1 VTAPTGNVWVRRFH
15 PAPESGGRVVCFPHA
30 GGSATYYFPFSAA
43 LSPAADVLA
52 VQYPGRQ
59 DRLQEPCITDVP
71 VLADKLAD
79 ELAHWAERP
88 LTFFGHSMGATVA
101 FEVAR
106 RLEARGVILR
116 GFFASGRRAPSRQRE
131 EHVHLRDDQ
140 GLVEVLRRLSGTDA
154 ELLADDAVLTMVLPA
169 MRGDYRAIETYR
181 YRPGPPLNCPILALT
196 GDSDPLVEVAEARA
210 WAHHTVAPF
219 RLRVFPG
226 GHFFLSDHITS
237 IVREITD
244 HLGVTVPGR

>member
-1 VTAPTGNVWVRRFH
+1 MAATGSAWIRRFH
-15 PAPESGGRVVCFPHA
+15 PAPEAGDRVVCFPHA
-30 GGSATYYFPFSAA
+30 GGSASYYFPFSAA

-59 DRLQEPCITDVP
+59 DRLQEPCITDMSI
-71 VLADKLAD
+71 LAD
-79 ELAHWAERP
+79 ELTDELARWADRP

-116 GFFASGRRAPSRQRE
+116 GLFASGQRAPSRQRE

-140 GLVEVLRRLSGTDA
+140 ALVEELKRLSGTDS
-154 ELLADDAVLTMVLPA
+154 ELLDDEAVLTMVLPA
-169 MRGDYRAIETYR
+169 MRGDYRAVESYR
-181 YRPGPPLNCPILALT
+181 HRPGPPLNCPVLTLA

-210 WAHHTVAPF
+210 WAQHTVAPF

-226 GHFFLSDHITS
+226 GHFFLSAHTES

-244 HLGVTVPGR
+244 HLGVTAPGR

>member
-1 VTAPTGNVWVRRFH
+1 MAATGSAWVRRFH
-15 PAPESGGRVVCFPHA
+15 PAPEAGERVVCFPHA

-43 LSPAADVLA
+43 LREAADVLA

-59 DRLQEPCITDVP
+59 DRLQEPCITDIST
-71 VLADKLAD
+71 LADQLTD
-79 ELAHWAERP
+79 ELAPLADRP

-116 GFFASGRRAPSRQRE
+116 GLFASGRRAPSRQRE

-140 GLVEVLRRLSGTDA
+140 GLVEELRRLSGTDS
-154 ELLADDAVLTMVLPA
+154 ELLADEAVLRMVLPA

-181 YRPGPPLNCPILALT
+181 YLPGPPLNCPVLALT
-196 GDSDPLVEVAEARA
+196 GDSDPLVEIADARA
-210 WAHHTVAPF
+210 WAQHTVAPF

-226 GHFFLSDHITS
+226 GHFFLGEHTASV
-237 IVREITD
+237 VREITD
-244 HLGVTVPGR
+244 HLGATTPGR

>member
-1 VTAPTGNVWVRRFH
+1 MAATGSAWVRRFH
-15 PAPESGGRVVCFPHA
+15 PAPETGARVVCFPHA

-59 DRLQEPCITDVP
+59 DRLQEPCITDIST
-71 VLADKLAD
+71 LADRLAD
-79 ELAHWAERP
+79 ELAGLADRP

-106 RLEARGVILR
+106 RLEARGVILH
-116 GFFASGRRAPSRQRE
+116 GLFASGRRAPSRQRD

-140 GLVEVLRRLSGTDA
+140 GLVEELRRLSGTDA
-154 ELLADDAVLTMVLPA
+154 ELLADEAVLAMVLPA

-181 YRPGPPLNCPILALT
+181 YRPGPPLNCPVLALT
-196 GDSDPLVEVAEARA
+196 GDSDPLVDAAEARA
-210 WAHHTVAPF
+210 WAQHTVAPF

-226 GHFFLSDHITS
+226 GHFFLGDHTES
-237 IVREITD
+237 VVREITD
-244 HLGVTVPGR
+244 HLGATAPGR

>member
-1 VTAPTGNVWVRRFH
+1 MTAAIGSAWVRRFH
-15 PAPESGGRVVCFPHA
+15 PAPETGDRVVCFPHA

-43 LSPAADVLA
+43 LSPATDVLA

-59 DRLQEPCITDVP
+59 DRLQEPCITDIST
-71 VLADKLAD
+71 LAD
-79 ELAHWAERP
+79 ELADELARWADRP
-88 LTFFGHSMGATVA
+88 LTLFGHSMGATVA

-116 GFFASGRRAPSRQRE
+116 GLFASGRRAPSRQRE

-140 GLVEVLRRLSGTDA
+140 GLVEELRRLSGTDS
-154 ELLADDAVLTMVLPA
+154 ELLADEAVLTMVLPA

-196 GDSDPLVEVAEARA
+196 GDSDPLVEVAEARS
-210 WAHHTVAPF
+210 WAQHTVAPF

-226 GHFFLSDHITS
+226 GHFYLSDHTES

-244 HLGVTVPGR
+244 HLGVTTPGR

>member
-1 VTAPTGNVWVRRFH
+1 MAATGSAWVRRFH
-15 PAPESGGRVVCFPHA
+15 PAPEARDRVVCFPHA

-43 LSPAADVLA
+43 LSPVADVLA

-59 DRLQEPCITDVP
+59 DRLLEPCITDIST
-71 VLADKLAD
+71 LADQLTD
-79 ELAHWAERP
+79 ELERWAHRP

-106 RLEARGVILR
+106 RLEARGVVLR
-116 GFFASGRRAPSRQRE
+116 GLFVSGRRAPSRQRE

-140 GLVEVLRRLSGTDA
+140 GLVEELRRLSGTDS
-154 ELLADDAVLTMVLPA
+154 ELLADEAVLAMVLPA

-181 YRPGPPLNCPILALT
+181 YRPGPPLNSPVLALT
-196 GDSDPLVEVAEARA
+196 GDSDPLVEVADARA
-210 WAHHTVAPF
+210 WAQHTVAPF
-219 RLRVFPG
+219 QLRVFPG
-226 GHFFLSDHITS
+226 GHFFLSDHTES

-244 HLGVTVPGR
+244 HLGATAPGC